1 VLPNAVALLICGL
14 LSGIVVAAAV
24 FPVVALAG
32 LAVKTGAEGF
42 DRLPHDLIVLP
53 SPQITY
59 VYASDHKTLMSTFYD
74 ENRRDVRLADVA
86 LVMRQAMI
94 AAEDMRFYEHHGVDV
109 KGVARAF
116 VANQESGQTGQGA
129 STLTMQYVRQ
139 ALAYSASTPQEVV
152 DATSDTVG
160 RKLRE
165 MRYALAVEKQL
176 TKDEILERYLNI
188 APFGHGTF
196 GIYAAAEVYFG
207 KAPKDL
213 TLGEAALLA
222 GLVKAPTAYD
232 PMTDAGH
239 ANALDRRDNYVLVN
253 MVKMGYL
260 TEAGRQEAIKAP
272 LKLVGRPTPNGCV
285 SVLDNSWGFF
295 CDYLYRWWLD
305 QPAFGADAY
314 EREGRLK
321 SGGYT

>member
-1 VLPNAVALLICGL
+1 MQIRPATFACSAGALRTCYGTTLKGRRGQSIRLNGVRHAQFARQNPL
-14 LSGIVVAAAV
+14 VAA
-24 FPVVALAG
+24 
-32 LAVKTGAEGF
+32 T
-42 DRLPHDLIVLP
+42 R
-53 SPQITY
+53 
-59 VYASDHKTLMSTFYD
+59 
-74 ENRRDVRLADVA
+74 
-86 LVMRQAMI
+86 
-94 AAEDMRFYEHHGVDV
+94 
-109 KGVARAF
+109 
-116 VANQESGQTGQGA
+116 
-129 STLTMQYVRQ
+129 TMQLVRQ
-139 ALAYSASTPQEVV
+139 ALAYSDSTPQEVV

-239 ANALDRRDNYVLVN
+239 ANALDRRDNVRLGQ
-253 MVKMGYL
+253 MVTNGDPPR
-260 TEAGRQEAIKAP
+260 AGRAGAVKGAAEA
-272 LKLVGRPTPNGCV
+272 LRRPP
-285 SVLDNSWGFF
+285 
-295 CDYLYRWWLD
+295 
-305 QPAFGADAY
+305 PA
-314 EREGRLK
+314 RSR
-321 SGGYT
+321 SR